1 MPEEASLEGT
11 PTWIVASVCSVI
23 VVISL
28 VFERA
33 LHRLGKALEHRRR
46 ETLYE
51 ALLKLKE
58 ELMLLGFV
66 SLLLVVF
73 QDVIREVCIDESLME
88 RWLPCRG
95 ASPAARHRGIIFSI
109 FRDGGAGARRML
121 GGMPARATVQ
131 ARPTIFMS
139 QGEVPLLSLH
149 ALEQIHIF
157 IFVLAITHVV
167 LSAVTVLLG
176 LLQMRKWMHWEN
188 AIQEEGDSAP
198 KMIIRVQKIK
208 FIQDWCKGHEK
219 VALVII
225 WMRSFFKQFY
235 GSVSNDDYVAMRLG
249 FVMEHIRGHPKFN
262 FYDYMIKALEKDFKR
277 VVGIKWYHWIFV
289 MIFLL
294 FNVSGWHSNFWISL
308 IPLALLLLIGAKLE
322 HIINKLAYEVAT
334 KHFAAD
340 EEGNVDMVVRPSDEL
355 FWFQSPRL
363 VLVLI
368 HFILF
373 QNAFEFAYFF
383 WTLAKF
389 GFSSCMMDGPGYSM
403 SRIIICVV
411 VEVLCSYSTLPLYAI
426 VTHMGSSF
434 KSAVFADDVAEH
446 IRGWADG
453 ARRRNRVAGA
463 GLVGLG
469 VAAAAAEPSEEGT
482 SCSSRMPEG
491 SQPTTE
497 LA

>member
-1 MPEEASLEGT
+1 MAEETSLEGT

-23 VVISL
+23 VLISL

-73 QDVIREVCIDESLME
+73 QDAIRKICIDESLME
-88 RWLPCRG
+88 LWLPCGG
-95 ASPAARHRGIIFSI
+95 ASPAAAARRHRGSIFSI
-109 FRDGGAGARRML
+109 FRDGAGARRKL
-121 GGMPARATVQ
+121 VGRVSYSGHC
-131 ARPTIFMS
+131 S
-139 QGEVPLLSLH
+139 SEGEVPLLSLH
-149 ALEQIHIF
+149 ALEQIHIL
-157 IFVLAITHVV
+157 IFVLAISHVV

-176 LLQMRKWMHWEN
+176 LLQMRKWMYWEN

-198 KMIIRVQKIK
+198 KMITRVQKIK

-219 VALVII
+219 AAMVII

-235 GSVSNDDYVAMRLG
+235 GSVSNGDYVAMRLG

-277 VVGIKWYHWIFV
+277 VVGIKWYHWVFV
-289 MIFLL
+289 MIFLI

-340 EEGNVDMVVRPSDEL
+340 DEEGITDMVLSPSDEL
-355 FWFQSPRL
+355 FWFQSPRV
-363 VLVLI
+363 VLTLI

-373 QNAFEFAYFF
+373 QNALEFAYFF
-383 WTLAKF
+383 WTLATF
-389 GFSSCMMDGPGYSM
+389 GVDSCMMDGPGYSV

-453 ARRRNRVAGA
+453 ARRRNRIDAP
-463 GLVGLG
+463 
-469 VAAAAAEPSEEGT
+469 AATEPSEEGT
-482 SCSSRMPEG
+482 SSRSPQQNAREEPANWSSCR
-491 SQPTTE
+491 
-497 LA
+497 L